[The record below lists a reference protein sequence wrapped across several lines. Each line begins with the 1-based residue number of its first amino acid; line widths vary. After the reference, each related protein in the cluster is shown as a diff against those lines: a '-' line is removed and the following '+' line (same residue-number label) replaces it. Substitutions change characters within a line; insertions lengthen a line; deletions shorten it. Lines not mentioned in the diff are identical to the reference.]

1 MPKRELAGG
10 QAEDSLSNYYK
21 GLKWSALFRVARG
34 QSRPSPPIG
43 RYCSMPPCSSR
54 RLPLGVGVLSF
65 KFVTKHK
72 LAREQDVLMM
82 TAIGV
87 EGHWHQAAAVLPEV
101 EDRAVGSA
109 DRNSVRP
116 HAHHL

>member
-1 MPKRELAGG
+1 VV
-10 QAEDSLSNYYK
+10 
-21 GLKWSALFRVARG
+21 SAISRSARTVSPESPDRTLLQYAAMLFEEASFG
-34 QSRPSPPIG
+34 SPW
-43 RYCSMPPCSSR
+43 
-54 RLPLGVGVLSF
+54 VLSL

-82 TAIGV
+82 TAIRV

-109 DRNSVRP
+109 DRNSMRP
-116 HAHHL
+116 H